1 MRMKDIEMKI
11 SKRQLRQII
20 KEERA
25 KLNEGYKEMEMQLV
39 DEIVDLLVERGA
51 VQSSGDPGY
60 DGALY
65 EDDVYQDALDYV
77 RDAVVPALKDLA
89 GRGAWDRK

>member
-1 MRMKDIEMKI
+1 MKI
-11 SKRQLRQII
+11 TKRQLRRII
-20 KEERA
+20 REEKSR
-25 KLNEGYKEMEMQLV
+25 LQEGYKELEMQLV

-60 DGALY
+60 DGVLY

-77 RDAVVPALKDLA
+77 RDAIVPALKELA
-89 GRGAWDRK
+89 GRGAYDRK

>member
-1 MRMKDIEMKI
+1 MKI

-60 DGALY
+60 DGTLY

>member
-1 MRMKDIEMKI
+1 MKI
-11 SKRQLRQII
+11 TKRQLRRII
-20 KEERA
+20 KEERV

-51 VQSSGDPGY
+51 VKSSGDPGY
-60 DGALY
+60 DGVLY

-77 RDAVVPALKDLA
+77 RDAVVPVLKDLA
-89 GRGAWDRK
+89 GRGAWERK

>member
-1 MRMKDIEMKI
+1 MKVT
-11 SKRQLRQII
+11 KRQLRQII

-51 VQSSGDPGY
+51 VKSSGDPGY

-65 EDDVYQDALDYV
+65 EDDVYQNALDYLQ
-77 RDAVVPALKDLA
+77 DAVIPTLQSLA
-89 GRGAWDRK
+89 EA

>member
-1 MRMKDIEMKI
+1 MKI
-11 SKRQLRQII
+11 TKRQLRAII

-25 KLNEGYKEMEMQLV
+25 KLSEARMSEMQMQLV

-77 RDAVVPALKDLA
+77 RDAIVPALKELA
-89 GRGAWDRK
+89 ARGAYDRK